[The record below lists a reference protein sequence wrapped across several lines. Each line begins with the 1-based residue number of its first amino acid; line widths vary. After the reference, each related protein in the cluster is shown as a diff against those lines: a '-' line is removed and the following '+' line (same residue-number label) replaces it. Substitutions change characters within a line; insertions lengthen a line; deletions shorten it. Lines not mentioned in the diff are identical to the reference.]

1 MSNRSSV
8 RNHFKK
14 ERKSKDTSKNSPNES
29 GKDNQNGIVKENN
42 YNLDKCN
49 YNEKIPHVE
58 VKDIKIIRNNEIRSA
73 KMAETKFDKEILN
86 QNNENNQNENIELND
101 IKNNNKYDLGKDT
114 IDLNPHNSS
123 KIIDNFRDESP
134 NLSAIINMDEDDNG
148 SIEMDRKRL
157 SKLSKKDID
166 K

>member
-1 MSNRSSV
+1 
-8 RNHFKK
+8 
-14 ERKSKDTSKNSPNES
+14 
-29 GKDNQNGIVKENN
+29 
-42 YNLDKCN
+42 
-49 YNEKIPHVE
+49 
-58 VKDIKIIRNNEIRSA
+58 
-73 KMAETKFDKEILN
+73 MAETKFDKEILN

-101 IKNNNKYDLGKDT
+101 IKNNNNYDLGKDT
-114 IDLNPHNSS
+114 IDLILQNSS
-123 KIIDNFRDESP
+123 KIIDNFRDKSP

>member
-1 MSNRSSV
+1 
-8 RNHFKK
+8 
-14 ERKSKDTSKNSPNES
+14 
-29 GKDNQNGIVKENN
+29 
-42 YNLDKCN
+42 
-49 YNEKIPHVE
+49 
-58 VKDIKIIRNNEIRSA
+58 
-73 KMAETKFDKEILN
+73 MAETKLDKEILN

-101 IKNNNKYDLGKDT
+101 IKNNNNYDLGKDT
-114 IDLNPHNSS
+114 IDLNLQNSS
-123 KIIDNFRDESP
+123 KIIDNFRDKSP

>member
-1 MSNRSSV
+1 
-8 RNHFKK
+8 
-14 ERKSKDTSKNSPNES
+14 
-29 GKDNQNGIVKENN
+29 
-42 YNLDKCN
+42 
-49 YNEKIPHVE
+49 
-58 VKDIKIIRNNEIRSA
+58 
-73 KMAETKFDKEILN
+73 MAETKLDKEILN

-101 IKNNNKYDLGKDT
+101 VKNNNNYEKGKDT
-114 IDLNPHNSS
+114 IDLNPQNSS
-123 KIIDNFRDESP
+123 KIIDNFRDKSP

>member
-1 MSNRSSV
+1 
-8 RNHFKK
+8 
-14 ERKSKDTSKNSPNES
+14 
-29 GKDNQNGIVKENN
+29 
-42 YNLDKCN
+42 
-49 YNEKIPHVE
+49 
-58 VKDIKIIRNNEIRSA
+58 
-73 KMAETKFDKEILN
+73 MAETKLDKEILN

-101 IKNNNKYDLGKDT
+101 IKNNNNYDLGKDT
-114 IDLNPHNSS
+114 IDLNLQNSS

-134 NLSAIINMDEDDNG
+134 NLSAIINIDEDDNG

>member
-1 MSNRSSV
+1 
-8 RNHFKK
+8 
-14 ERKSKDTSKNSPNES
+14 
-29 GKDNQNGIVKENN
+29 
-42 YNLDKCN
+42 
-49 YNEKIPHVE
+49 
-58 VKDIKIIRNNEIRSA
+58 
-73 KMAETKFDKEILN
+73 MAETKFDKEILN

-101 IKNNNKYDLGKDT
+101 IKNNNNYDLGKDT
-114 IDLNPHNSS
+114 IDLNLQNSS
-123 KIIDNFRDESP
+123 KIIDNFRDKSP

>member
-1 MSNRSSV
+1 
-8 RNHFKK
+8 
-14 ERKSKDTSKNSPNES
+14 
-29 GKDNQNGIVKENN
+29 
-42 YNLDKCN
+42 
-49 YNEKIPHVE
+49 
-58 VKDIKIIRNNEIRSA
+58 
-73 KMAETKFDKEILN
+73 MAETKFDKEILN

-101 IKNNNKYDLGKDT
+101 VKNNNNYEKGKDT
-114 IDLNPHNSS
+114 IDLNPQNSS
-123 KIIDNFRDESP
+123 KIIDNFRDKSP

>member
-1 MSNRSSV
+1 
-8 RNHFKK
+8 
-14 ERKSKDTSKNSPNES
+14 
-29 GKDNQNGIVKENN
+29 
-42 YNLDKCN
+42 
-49 YNEKIPHVE
+49 
-58 VKDIKIIRNNEIRSA
+58 
-73 KMAETKFDKEILN
+73 MAETKFDKEILN

-101 IKNNNKYDLGKDT
+101 INNNNNYDLGKDT
-114 IDLNPHNSS
+114 IDLNPQNSS

>member
-1 MSNRSSV
+1 
-8 RNHFKK
+8 
-14 ERKSKDTSKNSPNES
+14 
-29 GKDNQNGIVKENN
+29 
-42 YNLDKCN
+42 
-49 YNEKIPHVE
+49 
-58 VKDIKIIRNNEIRSA
+58 
-73 KMAETKFDKEILN
+73 MAETKFDKEILN

-101 IKNNNKYDLGKDT
+101 IKNNNNYDLGKDT
-114 IDLNPHNSS
+114 IDLNLQNSS

>member
-1 MSNRSSV
+1 
-8 RNHFKK
+8 
-14 ERKSKDTSKNSPNES
+14 
-29 GKDNQNGIVKENN
+29 
-42 YNLDKCN
+42 
-49 YNEKIPHVE
+49 
-58 VKDIKIIRNNEIRSA
+58 
-73 KMAETKFDKEILN
+73 MAETKFDKEILN

-101 IKNNNKYDLGKDT
+101 VKNNNNYEKGKDT
-114 IDLNPHNSS
+114 IDLNSQNSS

-134 NLSAIINMDEDDNG
+134 NLSAIINIDEDDNG

>member
-1 MSNRSSV
+1 
-8 RNHFKK
+8 
-14 ERKSKDTSKNSPNES
+14 
-29 GKDNQNGIVKENN
+29 
-42 YNLDKCN
+42 
-49 YNEKIPHVE
+49 
-58 VKDIKIIRNNEIRSA
+58 
-73 KMAETKFDKEILN
+73 MAETKFDKEILN

-101 IKNNNKYDLGKDT
+101 VKNNNNYEKGKDT
-114 IDLNPHNSS
+114 IDLNLQNSS
-123 KIIDNFRDESP
+123 KIIDNFRDKSP